1 MEEKHTTNCISSINE
16 NSITPLKGSELL
28 KEEKGLKIYKY
39 PTYEFYQEEQKIIK
53 RIILLGPPGVGK
65 TSLINSFVNYL
76 MDIKYNDNFRYKLI
90 DEQLSQTNE
99 IISYN
104 IRTPDGKLYQLIDTL
119 GYRDS
124 IVENH
129 DKPASM
135 KIKEYIL
142 NKLNE
147 INDIWLV
154 VKSSDNILTDRQKD
168 IFNDIFNL
176 FGKEIKDTFITMLTF
191 YEGGKPAVHASLQ
204 DESFIFH
211 KIVKTKKDSYF
222 KFNNSSIFEKD
233 INNFLNFTSWNISI
247 GSFKRFTEKLDTL
260 PSIKLDQ
267 TKTVINE
274 LDKLGRNFEIA
285 IEQLKYISVTML
297 SINGCLKM
305 ISDLK
310 EEMNQSKNFKQ
321 K

>member
-1 MEEKHTTNCISSINE
+1 M
-16 NSITPLKGSELL
+16 
-28 KEEKGLKIYKY
+28 
-39 PTYEFYQEEQKIIK
+39 
-53 RIILLGPPGVGK
+53 
-65 TSLINSFVNYL
+65 
-76 MDIKYNDNFRYKLI
+76 
-90 DEQLSQTNE
+90 
-99 IISYN
+99 
-104 IRTPDGKLYQLIDTL
+104 
-119 GYRDS
+119 
-124 IVENH
+124 
-129 DKPASM
+129 
-135 KIKEYIL
+135 
-142 NKLNE
+142 
-147 INDIWLV
+147 
-154 VKSSDNILTDRQKD
+154 KSSDNILTDRQKD